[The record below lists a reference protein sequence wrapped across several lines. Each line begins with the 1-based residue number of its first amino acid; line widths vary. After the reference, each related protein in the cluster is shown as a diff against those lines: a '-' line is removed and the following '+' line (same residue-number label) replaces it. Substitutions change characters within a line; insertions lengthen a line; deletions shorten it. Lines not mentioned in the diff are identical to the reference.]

1 MTFSFTKKNNL
12 KLYLQYTAIFALIA
26 FFVYGTYFVTGHSLI
41 WHLDGAQQHLPLLE
55 EFRKTLLNILRHPF
69 SPWPQWSF
77 KLGLG
82 GDIFQINA
90 YYVTGDLFNYL
101 ILLFPASKIIFAYQF
116 LIILR
121 LYCVGLIFCY
131 FASHFSFKNTIIL
144 SGTVVYLFNAF
155 LLYANIAQPF
165 FSIPFMI
172 FPLLI
177 LGIERVLQQKS
188 IWPLTFA
195 FCWMLFSNF
204 YFAYILGFG
213 ALLYLGLRYLITYR
227 KKIGFFKTFFKLGL
241 STIISLSITAILWV
255 PEMLAVFSST
265 RSNAP
270 FANGL
275 RLYPLYYYLALPSQ
289 LINGGNRN
297 FYFWSALG
305 FASIS
310 FFSIVFILIKIKN
323 YPLLGTS
330 FILGLI
336 MLLFPQF
343 GALFNGLTSPS
354 NRWTLMLSLPIA
366 ISVCILIEQ
375 LDKLTHKTKLT
386 LTYCLAIYSCWIFFT
401 YFFQNDEK
409 LFIPMAFLFI
419 SYGFLI
425 YYSSG
430 QKNHSN
436 YAFLALIVV
445 NVIFNAIYFEA
456 PYNGGYSNEML
467 PLKSFE
473 KLIKTRYAGLDKDIK
488 SSNSYRVST
497 ISQNYNLGNSFHM
510 YNAQPNKLNSITSY
524 YSLQNVNVGDFARK
538 MQNSQYEAN
547 IPISQ
552 FSDRTVLN
560 NFLGVRYI
568 FAQINQQNSAKI
580 PVNYLP
586 EKASTRSTSGSDNQ
600 SDSNDTQTIRY
611 RTKQAFPLI
620 YWQNTV
626 IDSKQLKS
634 MTTTAKERALASGV
648 RVSNSIAKHYPKAKL
663 TNDTQELE
671 YYLVSSRGNIVST
684 SNLEHLDSTE
694 TYKIILKNPDNYKDS
709 ELHIELSNIKY
720 HQLSLTNQ
728 IQIEQIKQATLT
740 SNGIITNNDSYNY
753 YRYLRY
759 HILNGSPDNS
769 FSIKVSSSLGTES
782 ITQPKQS
789 ELSFYKTVT
798 SGVLNLGYFTSTP
811 KYFTLTPSKLGTY
824 DFKLKIVAEK
834 LGKTYNKE
842 VAKIQKNRLK
852 SLKFSKNNITGTIK
866 TIKNGI
872 LTSSIPFSKGWSIYD
887 NGKRLKAIKTN
898 TGFLGAQLQS
908 GSHHIQLIYS
918 TPGLK
923 SGKLISVIGTILTI
937 TSLSLLILI
946 RKLFFHKTKK

>member
-55 EFRKTLLNILRHPF
+55 EFRKTLFKILKHPF
-69 SPWPQWSF
+69 SSWPQWSF

-90 YYVTGDLFNYL
+90 YYVTGDIFNYL

-121 LYCVGLIFCY
+121 LYCVGLVFCY
-131 FASHFSFKNTIIL
+131 FASHFFSKNAIIL

-188 IWPLTFA
+188 IWPLTLA

-213 ALLYLGLRYLITYR
+213 ALLYLILRYLLTYR
-227 KKIGFFKTFFKLGL
+227 KKINFFKTLFNLGL
-241 STIISLSITAILWV
+241 STAISLSATAILWF

-310 FFSIVFILIKIKN
+310 FFSIIFILIKIKK

-366 ISVCILIEQ
+366 LSVCILIEQ
-375 LDKLTHKTKLT
+375 LPKLTHKVRLA
-386 LTYCLAIYSCWIFFT
+386 LTYCLTIYSCWIFLT

-425 YYSSG
+425 YHSSAT
-430 QKNHSN
+430 KYHSN
-436 YAFLALIVV
+436 YAFLALIIC

-473 KLIKTRYAGLDKDIK
+473 KLVKTRYAGLDKDVK

-497 ISQNYNLGNSFHM
+497 TSQNYNLGNSFHM

-524 YSLQNVNVGDFARK
+524 YSLQNVNIGNFAQK

-560 NFLGVRYI
+560 NFLGVKYI
-568 FAQINQQNSAKI
+568 FNQINQKNSTKI
-580 PVNYLP
+580 PANYLA
-586 EKASTRSTSGSDNQ
+586 EKASTRLTSGSNNQ
-600 SDSNDTQTIRY
+600 SGVDTQTVRY
-611 RTKQAFPLI
+611 KTNQAFPLI
-620 YWQNTV
+620 YWQDTV
-626 IDSKQLKS
+626 INSQQLKS
-634 MTTTAKERALASGV
+634 MTTTARERALASGV
-648 RVSNSIAKHYPKAKL
+648 YVNNSIAKHYSKTKL
-663 TNDTQELE
+663 STDTQTIK
-671 YYLVSSRGNIVST
+671 YYIVSSRGNIVDT

-694 TYKIILKNPDNYKDS
+694 TYKIILKNPENYENS
-709 ELHIELSNIKY
+709 ELHIELNNIKY
-720 HQLSLTNQ
+720 QQLSLKKQ
-728 IQIEQIKQATLT
+728 IQLEQNKQATLT
-740 SNGIITNNDSYNY
+740 SNGIITNDDSYNY

-769 FSIKVSSSLGTES
+769 FSISVSSNLGTES

-789 ELSFYKTVT
+789 ELSFYKTVK

-811 KYFTLTPSKLGTY
+811 KYLTLTPSKLGIY
-824 DFKLKIVAEK
+824 KFQLQIVAEK
-834 LGKTYNKE
+834 LGKNYNRE
-842 VAKIQKNRLK
+842 VTKIQKNRLK
-852 SLKFSKNNITGTIK
+852 SMKFSQNNITGKIK
-866 TIKNGI
+866 TVKKGI
-872 LTSSIPFSKGWSIYD
+872 LTSSIPFSEGWKIYD
-887 NGKRLKAIKTN
+887 NGKKLKTIKTN
-898 TGFLGAQLQS
+898 TGFLGTQLQA
-908 GSHHIQLIYS
+908 GSHDIHLIYS

-923 SGKLISVIGTILTI
+923 AGKIISILGIILTI
-937 TSLSLLILI
+937 VFAFLLFLI
-946 RKLFFHKTKK
+946 SRFFHKNN

>member
-1 MTFSFTKKNNL
+1 MIFSFTKKNNL
-12 KLYLQYTAIFALIA
+12 NLYLQYTAIFALIA

-41 WHLDGAQQHLPLLE
+41 WHIDGAQQHLPLLE
-55 EFRKTLLNILRHPF
+55 EFRKTLLGIMKHPF
-69 SPWPQWSF
+69 SSWPQWSF

-90 YYVTGDLFNYL
+90 YYVTGDIFNYL

-116 LIILR
+116 LIMLR

-131 FASHFSFKNTIIL
+131 FASHFSFKNSIIL

-188 IWPLTFA
+188 FWPLTFA

-213 ALLYLGLRYLITYR
+213 ALLYLILRYLITYR
-227 KKIGFFKTFFKLGL
+227 KKIAFFKTFFKLGL
-241 STIISLSITAILWV
+241 STVISLSVTAILWV

-310 FFSIVFILIKIKN
+310 FFAIVFVLIKIKK

-366 ISVCILIEQ
+366 ISVCVLIEQ
-375 LDKLTHKTKLT
+375 LHKLTHKTKLT
-386 LTYCLAIYSCWIFFT
+386 FTYCLAIYSFWIFLS

-419 SYGFLI
+419 SYGFLV
-425 YYSSG
+425 YYSAGKKS
-430 QKNHSN
+430 HAN
-436 YAFLALIVV
+436 YAFLALVVV

-467 PLKSFE
+467 PLKSYE
-473 KLIKTRYAGLDKDIK
+473 KLVKTRYAGLDKDLK
-488 SSNSYRVST
+488 STNSYRVST
-497 ISQNYNLGNSFHM
+497 ISQNYNLGSGFHM

-524 YSLQNVNVGDFARK
+524 YSLQNINVGNFARK

-568 FAQINQQNSAKI
+568 FAQINQKNSAKI
-580 PVNYLP
+580 PANYLP
-586 EKASTRSTSGSDNQ
+586 EKASTRLASSSDNQ
-600 SDSNDTQTIRY
+600 SDSTDTQTVRY
-611 RTKQAFPLI
+611 KTEQAFPLI

-626 IDSKQLKS
+626 IDSKQFKS
-634 MTTTAKERALASGV
+634 MTTTARERALATGV
-648 RVSNSIAKHYPKAKL
+648 HVSNSIAKHYTKAK
-663 TNDTQELE
+663 TADDTQELE
-671 YYLVSSRGNIVST
+671 YYIVSSHGNVVST
-684 SNLEHLDSTE
+684 ANLEHLDSTE
-694 TYKIILKNPDNYKDS
+694 TYKIILKNPDNYKNS
-709 ELHIELSNIKY
+709 ELHVELSDIKY
-720 HQLSLTNQ
+720 HQLSLTKQ
-728 IQIEQIKQATLT
+728 IQIEQNKQATLT
-740 SNGIITNNDSYNY
+740 SSGIISNNDNYNY

-769 FSIKVSSSLGTES
+769 FSINVSSSLGTES

-789 ELSFYKTVT
+789 ELSFYKTVK
-798 SGVLNLGYFTSTP
+798 SGLLNLGYFTSTP

-834 LGKTYNKE
+834 LGKKYNQE

-852 SLKFSKNNITGTIK
+852 SLKFSKNKVTGIIK
-866 TIKNGI
+866 TTQKGI

-887 NGKRLKAIKTN
+887 NGQKLKAIKTN
-898 TGFLGAQLQS
+898 TGFLGTQLKS
-908 GSHHIQLIYS
+908 GSHHIELIYS

-923 SGKLISVIGTILTI
+923 TGKLITIGGIFLIIL
-937 TSLSLLILI
+937 SASSLILI
-946 RKLFFHKTKK
+946 KKIFFHKTKK